1 MNAAN
6 AHSYTRALID
16 AWKRLAPGGDIDAG
30 PHAAEYP
37 GLIDNLFVLSCS
49 ADTDLEFR
57 NAGTGMEQLFG
68 RDLIEHDFLS
78 LWRNDNRVEVMA
90 AAADAID
97 AHAPVVLRTSATTI
111 GDETVELE
119 FTLAPIGNSTSRQAR
134 FLGLCQIVTRAPR
147 TLSLPHGSLE
157 LHSIERHTEPKPR
170 PQLRLVVSNP

>member
-37 GLIDNLFVLSCS
+37 GLIDNLFVLSFS
-49 ADTDLEFR
+49 PKADLEFR
-57 NAGTGMEQLFG
+57 NAGVGMERLFG
-68 RDLIEHDFLS
+68 RELVEHDFLS

-97 AHAPVVLRTSATTI
+97 AHAPVVLRTSANTI

-119 FTLAPIGNSTSRQAR
+119 FTLAPIGNSTSKQPR
-134 FLGLCQIVTRAPR
+134 FLGLCQIVTRPPQAFN
-147 TLSLPHGSLE
+147 LASGSLE

-170 PQLRLVVSNP
+170 PQLRLVVSNA